1 MTGVTS
7 GVIIVSCDS
16 SVRDRV
22 MITSGRKGTIPI
34 SGNSAKNGDEKDI
47 VTRLHDSTKS

>member
-1 MTGVTS
+1 MTVVMS

-16 SVRDRV
+16 SVRSRA
-22 MITSGRKGTIPI
+22 MITSDRRGTIQI

-47 VTRLHDSTKS
+47 VTRLHDSTKN